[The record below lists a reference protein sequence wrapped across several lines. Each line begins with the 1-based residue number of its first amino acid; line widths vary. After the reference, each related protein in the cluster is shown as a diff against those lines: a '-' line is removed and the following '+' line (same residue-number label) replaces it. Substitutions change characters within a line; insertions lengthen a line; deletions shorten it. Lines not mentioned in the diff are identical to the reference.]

1 MDEDR
6 ANLSADETYVD
17 DILASDESHYFDRKS
32 ARIRPKDLAKTI
44 VAFANAAGG
53 KVAVG
58 VENDKTISGF
68 NYSEAC
74 SIDAYE
80 LVNITECLPSPAMN
94 AERIPVRNSKNEK
107 DEVLLLD
114 VEASTDT
121 VIRRKSD
128 GAVFLRQGDK
138 SQQLNDQQIRALEYD
153 KNQRLFEDELVE
165 GSSLEDLDHHVMD
178 RYKTLLATDA
188 SDEQVLR
195 SRGFMKGDQ
204 LTKAAILLFSEYP
217 GKYLPQARV
226 RVLRYEG
233 TQLEPGRNFNVVKDV
248 TFEGSIPRVI
258 EGATELIRNMLR
270 EFQYLDDDGMFQVI
284 PEYPEF
290 AWVEGLVNAVT
301 HRDYAFAGDY
311 IRISMYED
319 RLEIQSPGRL
329 PNIVTLDNMRETRY
343 ARNPKIARTLTEF
356 GWVRELNEGVKRI
369 YSEMQA
375 LFLNDPEFSEPS
387 DSAVRMVLK
396 NSITSRV
403 LRRGDAVVDG
413 IGEDVYRELN
423 EYERAAMQ
431 YVFGKGRITTRE
443 LAERI
448 NRSTVFSSRTLKLL
462 ASKNLLAWHGN
473 NPNDPSQYYSLPK

>member
-1 MDEDR
+1 MQHQRKDLGIEDVFT
-6 ANLSADETYVD
+6 AE
-17 DILASDESHYFDRKS
+17 EGHYFDRKS
-32 ARIRPKDLAKTI
+32 ARIKPNDLAKTV

-53 KVAVG
+53 KVVIG
-58 VENDKTISGF
+58 VENDKTVAGF
-68 NYSEAC
+68 RHPDAFDIE
-74 SIDAYE
+74 AYE
-80 LVNITECLPSPAMN
+80 QVNITECLPSPAMS
-94 AERIPVRNSKNEK
+94 AERIPVKNRRDED

-114 VEASTDT
+114 VKASTDT

-153 KNQRLFEDELVE
+153 KNQRLFEDEPAD
-165 GSSLEDLDHHVMD
+165 GSSLEDLDHTVLD
-178 RYKTLLATDA
+178 RYKILLGTNA

-204 LTKAAILLFSEYP
+204 LTKAAVLLFSEFP

-233 TQLEPGRNFNVVKDV
+233 KQLEPGRNFNVVKDT
-248 TFEGSIPRVI
+248 TFDGSIPRVI
-258 EGATELIRNMLR
+258 EGATDLIRNMLR
-270 EFQYLDDDGMFQVI
+270 EFQYLGNDGTFQVI

-290 AWVEGLVNAVT
+290 AWFEGLVNAVT

-311 IRISMYED
+311 IRVSMYDD

-375 LFLNDPEFSEPS
+375 SFLNDPVFSEPGN
-387 DSAVRMVLK
+387 SAVKMVLE

-403 LRRGDAVVDG
+403 LRRGDAVVEGVGKDA
-413 IGEDVYRELN
+413 YRELN
-423 EYERAAMQ
+423 EYERSAIQ
-431 YVFGKGRITTRE
+431 YVYGKGTITTRE
-443 LAERI
+443 LAAHI
-448 NRSTVFSSRTLKLL
+448 NRSAVFSSKTLKSLVN
-462 ASKNLLAWHGN
+462 KGLLAWHGN
-473 NPNDPSQYYSLPK
+473 SSHDPSQYYSLPE